1 VVEHDVAPGP
11 LKQCQVCG
19 SSHLVEVIDLGHQP
33 PCDALLSAEDLD
45 KPEPHYPLRLFQCPV
60 CLLAQLDYV
69 LPSDV
74 VYPRNYPYRAGISW
88 PVVEAH
94 RHMAEE
100 LVTRFGKGFVVDVG
114 CNDGTLL
121 LQMKRLGCSVMGFEP
136 TDVASIAQESGVTT
150 AQRFFSE
157 KAVEDT
163 IGTRHKAHIITFTN
177 VFAHMATLG
186 SVMRGVTSLLSK
198 DGVLVIENH
207 YLLDILERNQ
217 FDSIY
222 HEHVRTYTLT
232 SLEKLFSYYGMEV
245 FDVERVPRYGGNIR
259 VFVGWKGK
267 HPVESSVRQLQEH
280 EDRYD
285 FAGASMRF
293 REGVSRARD
302 DFMQFLYGVHGKVV
316 GCSAPGRASTLL
328 NYFGVQRSEQKLH
341 WTGELSNSLK
351 LGKYLPGSH
360 IAVVPNRL
368 LKDEDPPYIVL
379 LAWHYGTE
387 IAARLRAE
395 GIKSRLVAPLPF
407 FTLMD

>member
-1 VVEHDVAPGP
+1 VHDHDVPPGP
-11 LKQCQVCG
+11 LKHCQVCG
-19 SSHLVEVIDLGHQP
+19 SSHLIEVIDLGHQP

-45 KPEPHYPLRLFQCPV
+45 KPEQTYPLRLFQCPV

-69 LPSDV
+69 LPADQ
-74 VYPRNYPYRAGISW
+74 VYPPTYPYRAGISW

-94 RHMAEE
+94 REMAAS
-100 LVTRFGKGFVVDVG
+100 LVERFGKGFAVDVG

-121 LQMKRLGCSVMGFEP
+121 LQLKLLGCEVMGFEP
-136 TDVASIAQESGVTT
+136 TNVASIAQESGVPT
-150 AQRFFSE
+150 AQRFFS
-157 KAVEDT
+157 DT
-163 IGTRHKAHIITFTN
+163 TVSDALGTRKKAHIITFTN

-186 SVMRGVTSLLSK
+186 QVMRGVTSLLSPN
-198 DGVLVIENH
+198 GVLVIENH

-232 SLEKLFSYYGMEV
+232 SLEKLFSYYGLEV

-259 VFVGWKGK
+259 VFVGWKGAREIL
-267 HPVESSVRQLQEH
+267 PSVRQLQAY

-285 FAGASMRF
+285 FAGGAMRF
-293 REGVSRARD
+293 REGVTRARD
-302 DFMQFLYGVHGKVV
+302 DFMQFLYGVHGEVV

-328 NYFGVQRSEQKLH
+328 NYFGVRRSENKLP
-341 WTGELSNSLK
+341 WTGELANSLK

-368 LKDEDPPYIVL
+368 LKDENPPYIVL
-379 LAWHYGTE
+379 LAWHYGKE

-395 GIKSRLVAPLPF
+395 GVKSRLVSPLPF
-407 FTLMD
+407 FTVMD